1 MERVDCIVTGA
12 GLAGLSAAYR
22 LAKEGVEVL
31 VLERGSY
38 PGSKSITGGRLYV
51 EPLKGMMSE
60 LWKNAPFERRV
71 SRETIALMDGERSV
85 SISFDD
91 ESGACESYTVLRGTF
106 DRWLSSKAEE
116 AGATVVPKTRVDSI
130 SVHREGAMVS
140 AGDADVECDIALIA
154 EGSPSVLA
162 SQMGLI
168 SKREP
173 NHYAVGVKEIIEMDS
188 KRIED
193 RFGVG
198 EDEGCAAIFAGG
210 VTKGVQGG
218 GFLYTNRE
226 SLSLGCVA
234 NVGAAMRSDIQVH
247 DLTEDF
253 KSSSPVRNLIDG
265 GKSVEY
271 SARTIPEFDAK
282 HMPRL
287 YGDRVLLLGDAACLS
302 MNIGY
307 AVRGMDS
314 AIASG
319 FYAAETARRAVR
331 SGDFSKDSLSAYD
344 RALRG
349 SFVLGDMER
358 FSKAQDFLRSER
370 IYEYYPA
377 LASRFLKRLFSFTD
391 IPKEGVK
398 EIARDEIFRGGLIE
412 ILMDIWRIWR
422 WL

>member
-1 MERVDCIVTGA
+1 MERFDCIVAGA
-12 GLAGLSAAYR
+12 GLSGLSAAYC
-22 LAKEGVEVL
+22 LAKEGLEVL

-38 PGSKSITGGRLYV
+38 PGSKSLTGGRLYL
-51 EPLKGMMSE
+51 EPVKRMMSE
-60 LWKNAPFERRV
+60 LWNSAPFERRV
-71 SRETIALMDGERSV
+71 SRETITLMDGRRSI

-91 ESGACESYTVLRGTF
+91 ENGACESYTVLRGTF

-116 AGATVVPKTRVDSI
+116 TGATIVPKTKVDSI
-130 SVHREGAMVS
+130 SVGDRGATVS
-140 AGDADVECDIALIA
+140 AGGADVECDIVLVA

-162 SQMGLI
+162 SKMGLI

-173 NHYAVGVKEIIEMDS
+173 KHYAVGVKEIIEMDS
-188 KRIED
+188 KSIEQK
-193 RFGVG
+193 FGIS
-198 EDEGCAAIFAGG
+198 EDEGCASIFAGS

-226 SLSLGCVA
+226 SISLGCVA
-234 NVGAAMRSDIQVH
+234 NIGAAMRSDIRVH
-247 DLTEDF
+247 EFMEDF
-253 KSSSPVRNLIDG
+253 KSSSPIKNLIRG

-271 SARTIPEFDAK
+271 SARTIPEFDVK

-287 YGDRVLLLGDAACLS
+287 YNDRVLLLGDAACLS

-319 FYAAETARRAVR
+319 FHAAETARRAVKI
-331 SGDFSKDSLSAYD
+331 GDFSKGALRAYD
-344 RALRG
+344 DALRR

-358 FSKAQDFLRSER
+358 FGKAQEFLKSER

-377 LASRFLKRLFSFTD
+377 LAGRFLKRLFSFTD
-391 IPKEGVK
+391 TPKEGVK
-398 EIARDEIFRGGLIE
+398 EIAGDEILGGDL
-412 ILMDIWRIWR
+412 LKMLVDMWRIWR

>member
-1 MERVDCIVTGA
+1 MERFDCIVVGA

-38 PGSKSITGGRLYV
+38 PGSKSMTGGRLYV
-51 EPLKGMMSE
+51 EPVKRMMPE
-60 LWKNAPFERRV
+60 LWDSAPFERRV
-71 SRETIALMDGERSV
+71 SRETITLMDGKRSV

-91 ESGACESYTVLRGTF
+91 ESGASESYTVLRGTF
-106 DRWLSSKAEE
+106 DRWLSSRAEE
-116 AGATVVPKTRVDSI
+116 TGATIVPKTKVDSI
-130 SVHREGAMVS
+130 SVGDKGATVS
-140 AGDADVECDIALIA
+140 AGGDDVECNIILVA
-154 EGSPSVLA
+154 EGSPSVLTGE
-162 SQMGLI
+162 MGLI
-168 SKREP
+168 PRRVPK
-173 NHYAVGVKEIIEMDS
+173 HYAVGVKEIIEMDS
-188 KRIED
+188 RIIED

-198 EDEGCAAIFAGG
+198 DDEGCAAIFAGS
-210 VTKGVQGG
+210 VTKGVPGG

-226 SLSLGCVA
+226 SISLGCVA
-234 NVGAAMRSDIQVH
+234 NIGAAKRSDIQVH
-247 DLTEDF
+247 ELMEDF
-253 KSSSPVRNLIDG
+253 KSSNPVKNLIRG
-265 GKSVEY
+265 GKTVEY
-271 SARTIPEFDAK
+271 SARTIPEFDVK

-319 FYAAETARRAVR
+319 FHAAETARRAVG
-331 SGDFSKDSLSAYD
+331 SGDFSKDSLRAYD
-344 RALRG
+344 DALRG

-358 FSKAQDFLRSER
+358 FGKSQEFLESER

-391 IPKEGVK
+391 MPKEGVR
-398 EIARDEIFRGGLIE
+398 EIVGDELLKGDLMKMLID
-412 ILMDIWRIWR
+412 MWRMWR

>member
-1 MERVDCIVTGA
+1 MERFDCIVVGA
-12 GLAGLSAAYR
+12 GLAGLSAAYH

-51 EPLKGMMSE
+51 EPVKRMLSE
-60 LWKNAPFERRV
+60 LWDSAPFERMV
-71 SRETIALMDGERSV
+71 SRETITLMDGRRSV

-91 ESGACESYTVLRGTF
+91 EGGACESYTVLRGTF

-116 AGATVVPKTRVDSI
+116 AGATIVPKTKVDSV
-130 SVHREGAMVS
+130 SVGDKGATVS
-140 AGDADVECDIALIA
+140 AGGDDVECNIVLVA
-154 EGSPSVLA
+154 EGSPSVLTGK
-162 SQMGLI
+162 MGLI
-168 SKREP
+168 SRRQPK
-173 NHYAVGVKEIIEMDS
+173 HYAVGVKEIIEMDS
-188 KRIED
+188 KSIED
-193 RFGVG
+193 RFGLG
-198 EDEGCAAIFAGG
+198 EEEGCAAIFAGS
-210 VTKGVQGG
+210 VTKGVPGG

-226 SLSLGCVA
+226 SISLGCVA
-234 NVGAAMRSDIQVH
+234 NIGAASRSDIQVH
-247 DLTEDF
+247 ELMEDF
-253 KSSSPVRNLIDG
+253 KSSNPVKNLIRG

-271 SARTIPEFDAK
+271 SARTIPEFDVK

-287 YGDRVLLLGDAACLS
+287 YNDRVLLLGDAACLS

-319 FYAAETARRAVR
+319 FHAAETARRAVG
-331 SGDFSKDSLSAYD
+331 SGDFSKDSLSAYND
-344 RALRG
+344 ALRG

-358 FSKAQDFLRSER
+358 FGKAQEFLENER

-377 LASRFLKRLFSFTD
+377 LASRFLQRLFSFTD
-391 IPKEGVK
+391 MPKEGVR
-398 EIARDEIFRGGLIE
+398 EIAGDEILRGDLMK
-412 ILMDIWRIWR
+412 ILVDMRRMWR